1 MPICPYHSCMNVDN
15 YRFACSIPL
24 EDKVLITG
32 GEYIDTRTT
41 VSEYNTTGWMRDLA
55 PLTQGRRVH
64 SCTSFLSASGER
76 VSGTL

>member
-1 MPICPYHSCMNVDN
+1 MLNVD
-15 YRFACSIPL
+15 RWACSIPL
-24 EDKVLITG
+24 DDSVILTG
-32 GEYIDTRTT
+32 GWNTLTT